1 MADTEII
8 ELPNLINKLEDI
20 VATEDL
26 LLDEKSRV
34 FYSQDVFEKVDP
46 VLAVVRPRTTDQ
58 VSRVVKACTAMG
70 AAVIPRGGGMSY
82 TSGYI
87 PVEQDSVM
95 LDMSAMNAIVEI
107 NTEDMFVTA
116 ESGVTWK
123 QLSEA
128 LEDTG
133 LRTPFWGTLSGI
145 HATVGGGAS
154 QNGAFWGSGRYGAIV
169 DSIVGLEL
177 VLADG
182 TVLNTG
188 AGAQVNSQPHFRHF
202 GPDLTGLFCGD
213 TGAFGFKTKVTLK
226 LIPAREERRYISFEF
241 EEYETLLAA
250 MSAIARSQRT
260 MECFAFDP
268 FLQSQRMKRESIAKD
283 LKQLKG
289 VMKSSGSLMGALK
302 DGAKVALAGRGF
314 LKGVKY
320 SAHCS
325 LEEHTAGAAEASLDV
340 VRELGIKHGGKE
352 IENSLPKINRA
363 NPFMPVNSMI
373 GPEGERWAPIHALVS
388 HSKCKQVYADIQA
401 LFERH
406 EEAMQKHT
414 MNHGALIATVDTNMV
429 IIEPVLYWEDAIT
442 EIHEHYVE
450 DSVIKNIKGFDE
462 NLEAREFASQ
472 LKEELS
478 ILFKEAGTVHFQIGK
493 AYPYMEGIAP
503 ANREIISAI
512 KDVLD
517 PQRRVNPGSLGL

>member
-1 MADTEII
+1 MADTEVI
-8 ELPNLINKLEDI
+8 EMPNLINKLADL
-20 VATEDL
+20 VSTEDL
-26 LLDEKSRV
+26 LLDDESRI

-46 VLAVVRPRTTDQ
+46 VMAVVRPRTTEQ
-58 VSRVVKACTAMG
+58 VSKVVAACTSMG

-87 PVEQDSVM
+87 PVEKDSVM
-95 LDMSAMNAIVEI
+95 LDMSAMNDIVEI
-107 NTEDMFVTA
+107 NTEDMYVTA

-128 LEDTG
+128 LADTG

-154 QNGAFWGSGRYGAIV
+154 QNCAFWGSGRYGAGA
-169 DSIVGLEL
+169 DSIVGLEV

-182 TVLNTG
+182 TVMNTG
-188 AGAQVNSQPHFRHF
+188 SAAQVNTQPHFRHF

-241 EEYETLLAA
+241 EDYETLLAA
-250 MSAIARSQRT
+250 MSAISRSQRT

-289 VMKSSGSLMGALK
+289 VMKSSGSVLGALK
-302 DGAKVALAGRGF
+302 DGAKVAMAGRGF

-325 LEEHTAGAAEASLDV
+325 LEEHTAAAAEAALEV

-401 LFERH
+401 LFKRH
-406 EEAMQKHT
+406 EDAMQKHT
-414 MNHGALIATVDTNMV
+414 INHGALIATVDTNMV
-429 IIEPVLYWEDAIT
+429 IIEPVLYWEDTIT
-442 EIHEHYVE
+442 EIHRHYVE
-450 DSVIKNIKGFDE
+450 DSVIKNIKVYDD
-462 NLEAREFASQ
+462 NPEAHAFASQ
-472 LKEELS
+472 LKQELS
-478 ILFKEAGTVHFQIGK
+478 ELFMAAGTVHFQIGK
-493 AYPYMEGIAP
+493 AYPYQEGIAP
-503 ANREIISAI
+503 ANREIITAI
-512 KDVLD
+512 KNMVD
-517 PQRRVNPGSLGL
+517 PQGRVNPGSLGL